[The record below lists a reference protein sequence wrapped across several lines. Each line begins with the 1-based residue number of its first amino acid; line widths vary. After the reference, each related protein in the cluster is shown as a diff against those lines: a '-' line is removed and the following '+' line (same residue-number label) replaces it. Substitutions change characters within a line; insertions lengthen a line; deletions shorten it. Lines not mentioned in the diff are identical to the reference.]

1 MVAGGWL
8 GLGNSKAWNREEA
21 HRLARIQLDIPNTAD
36 ADWKIDVR
44 KSTARP
50 PVALRQW
57 LTRLAEDTRE
67 RARRVFAYRGT
78 PMPTQRNTPI
88 EQAWRVDRMKDGIR
102 YRIELTH
109 PAVVAVLARAGN
121 SPR

>member
-1 MVAGGWL
+1 MARPWQFEGLESGGSTPL
-8 GLGNSKAWNREEA
+8 GA
-21 HRLARIQLDIPNTAD
+21 HQLDIPNTAD